1 MANLPD
7 SRPSTFGLRL
17 STAFTLVEIM
27 VVVTLLSLIVLA
39 LMAVFNSTQQA
50 FRASITQSDVLE
62 GGRAALDFMAGDLRA
77 ISPSRVNNTNDV
89 HFYVAVT
96 NYTTTPSPL
105 YQTLVAS
112 SIQRTNVLENFFIL
126 NRGNLD
132 GVPTWFGVGYA
143 VSTNQSPGALYSL

>member
-1 MANLPD
+1 MRQTHTSGDESRESMAKTPD
-7 SRPSTFGLRL
+7 GRP

-62 GGRAALDFMAGDLRA
+62 GGRSAIDFMATDLRA
-77 ISPSRVNNTNDV
+77 ISPSGVNNTNDV

-96 NYTTTPSPL
+96 NYVTPP
-105 YQTLVAS
+105 
-112 SIQRTNVLENFFIL
+112 
-126 NRGNLD
+126 
-132 GVPTWFGVGYA
+132 
-143 VSTNQSPGALYSL
+143 